1 MNTITKIAA
10 LVALVASASLHNL
23 ALAHPE
29 HDAPAPRV
37 EMTEM
42 KGNLLATKTGAT
54 VSVAK
59 GGETVSTSGASGTLK
74 LIGAKK
80 ATSYALK
87 PAVGNTMVASGVKKL
102 AKGARAQV
110 DITFADKST
119 LSSELTAN

>member
-29 HDAPAPRV
+29 HDAPAPKV

-42 KGNLLATKTGAT
+42 KGTLLASKTGAT
-54 VSVAK
+54 VSVTK
-59 GGETVSTSGASGTLK
+59 GGDTVSTTGATGTLK
-74 LIGAKK
+74 LLGAKK
-80 ATSYALK
+80 VASYTLK
-87 PAVGNTMVASGVKKL
+87 PARDNTMVASGLRKF
-102 AKGARAQV
+102 AKGARAQI